1 MPTIVVEDDV
11 VIRSLQVVLDPDT
24 DPERQ
29 AAIADYLSVD
39 VPDFDGWRDRVRAA
53 FPSVCPSRV
62 INVST
67 QEELLAALPERPA
80 EADYR
85 AILCDRHNEPW
96 GIYTKEPPGG
106 SIKGLRTV
114 ASVLFEPA
122 AGQAWMSHGG
132 AGNAAMTR
140 FTVQPCARA
149 A

>member
-1 MPTIVVEDDV
+1 MVQSPEEVMADPQFEARDFSGYGSH
-11 VIRSLQVVLDPDT
+11 SLMRYARAEQL
-24 DPERQ
+24 
-29 AAIADYLSVD
+29 LS
-39 VPDFDGWRDRVRAA
+39 
-53 FPSVCPSRV
+53 
-62 INVST
+62 
-67 QEELLAALPERPA
+67 ALPDRPA
-80 EADYR
+80 HEDYR